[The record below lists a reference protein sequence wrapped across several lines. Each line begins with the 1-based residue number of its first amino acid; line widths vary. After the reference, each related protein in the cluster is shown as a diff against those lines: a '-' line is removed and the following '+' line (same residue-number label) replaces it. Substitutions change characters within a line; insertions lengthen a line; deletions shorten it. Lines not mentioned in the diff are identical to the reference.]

1 MNGRF
6 DFFLLWG
13 HGFDLLETLLKDLRK
28 NPDFEILLIKK
39 FHIRSMKKFIQ
50 RVYAHDYA
58 PLWHLKSKTKYL
70 KSVYPN
76 VVFVFIW
83 NSNVCLDYLGEGN
96 FRHSESLTIKNFK
109 GAFRKRFNPKAG
121 SIISENHVIHA
132 SDNEQQT
139 LDIADFLNL
148 KHLLERM
155 VLRKSLIN
163 IPCFIDMPKSFKIH
177 KVKISDLRCN
187 VLTGNNWNDENINC
201 VRIEDTPHFQFIANA
216 SNEYEL
222 YINKHLGGG
231 LIVDHDKEKFLALK
245 ASMKKKINTNSI
257 NLIIVK
263 KSLDF
268 YIVLDGVHRLS
279 IAATQGLNEV
289 VVCEI

>member
-1 MNGRF
+1 MIGRF

-13 HGFDLLETLLKDLRK
+13 HGYDLLEILLKDLRK
-28 NPDFEILLIKK
+28 NPNFEILLIKK
-39 FHIRSMKKFIQ
+39 FHIRSMKKFIH

-58 PLWHLKSKTKYL
+58 PIWHLKSKTKYL
-70 KSVYPN
+70 KSVDPN
-76 VVFVFIW
+76 VVFVFVW
-83 NSNVCLDYLGEGN
+83 NSNVCLDYFGEGD

-109 GAFRKRFNPKAG
+109 GDFRKRFNPKTG
-121 SIISENHVIHA
+121 NRISENHVIHA

-139 LDIADFLNL
+139 LDIANFLNL
-148 KHLLERM
+148 KNLLERM
-155 VLRKSLIN
+155 VSRKSLIN
-163 IPCFIDMPKSFKIH
+163 IPCFIDMPNSFKIH

-187 VLTGNNWNDENINC
+187 VLTGNNWNDESINC
-201 VRIEDTPHFQFIANA
+201 VRIENTPHFQFIENA
-216 SNEYEL
+216 SDEYEL

-245 ASMKKKINTNSI
+245 ASMKKKFNANSI

-279 IAATQGLNEV
+279 IAAAQGLDEV
-289 VVCEI
+289 IVCEI